1 MPFSRARRPL
11 DRLRRGLID
20 SGAFTLER
28 TRDSDLYR
36 GESGTYRGLR
46 ARRGREVMLAGV
58 TVGSTPPVEYLF
70 AFSDDTDWSDGTQWT
85 DTP

>member
-1 MPFSRARRPL
+1 MTFTRARRPL

-20 SGAFTLER
+20 GNFQER

-58 TVGSTPPVEYLF
+58 TGGAATPVEYLF
-70 AFSDDTDWSDGTQWT
+70 AFSDGTDFSDGTQWT